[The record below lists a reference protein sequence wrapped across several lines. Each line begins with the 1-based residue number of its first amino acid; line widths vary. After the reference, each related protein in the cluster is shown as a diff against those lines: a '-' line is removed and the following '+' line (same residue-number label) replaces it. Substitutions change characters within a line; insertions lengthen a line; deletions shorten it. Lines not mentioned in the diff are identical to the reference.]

1 MSPRRGWTTDPEQP
15 ADSRKIFHM
24 LPAEKLQLSCLSHG
38 KTLADAIRAL
48 NGPAEGMAIIL
59 DEGGKVSGVLTD
71 GDVRRALMKE
81 SRLDAPLD
89 PYVRR
94 NFLHV
99 SENESR
105 EQILDLMQA
114 KKIKHLPVLD
124 GEGRL
129 VGIHQLHA
137 IVGGGEL
144 PNHAV
149 IMAGG
154 RGERL
159 RPITEHLPKPMIKVA
174 GRPILERLVLHL
186 VGCGI
191 TRLHLSVNYMAE
203 VIERHFGDG
212 SRFGCHI
219 DYLHEDEH
227 LGTGGALSLLPSR
240 PSEPLLVV
248 NGDLVTQ
255 VDFSSMLG
263 FHSAKQ
269 AAATIGYRPYSHQI
283 PFGCIDL
290 RGDMVAG
297 IEEKPIVERC
307 VSAGVYVLSPAAID
321 LVPRKFF
328 PITELFQALLQ
339 RGDKVAAYEITT
351 DWADVGHHQDLSRAR
366 GEF

>member
-1 MSPRRGWTTDPEQP
+1 
-15 ADSRKIFHM
+15 M
-24 LPAEKLQLSCLSHG
+24 LPAEKLQPSCLSHG

-48 NGPAEGMAIIL
+48 NGPAEGMAIVL
-59 DEGGKVSGVLTD
+59 DERGKVSGVLTD

-81 SRLDAPLD
+81 SRLDALLD

-114 KKIKHLPVLD
+114 KRIKHLPVLD
-124 GEGRL
+124 GAGRL

-186 VGCGI
+186 VGSGI
-191 TRLHLSVNYMAE
+191 TRIHISVNYLADM
-203 VIERHFGDG
+203 IERHFGDG
-212 SRFGCHI
+212 SRFGCCI
-219 DYLHEDEH
+219 DYLREDEH
-227 LGTGGALSLLPSR
+227 LGTGGALSLLPT
-240 PSEPLLVV
+240 PTTEPLLVL

-255 VDFSSMLG
+255 VDFSSMLR
-263 FHSAKQ
+263 FHSASQ
-269 AAATIGYRPYSHQI
+269 SVATIGYRPYSHQV
-283 PFGCIDL
+283 PFGCVDL
-290 RGDMVAG
+290 LGDAVVG
-297 IEEKPIVERC
+297 IQEKPIVERC
-307 VSAGVYVLSPAAID
+307 VSAGVYVLSSSVVG
-321 LVPRKFF
+321 LVPKKYF
-328 PITELFQALLQ
+328 PITELFQILLQ
-339 RGDKVAAYEITT
+339 RGEKMSAYEITA
-351 DWADVGHHQDLSRAR
+351 DWADVGQHRDLSHAR
-366 GEF
+366 GEY